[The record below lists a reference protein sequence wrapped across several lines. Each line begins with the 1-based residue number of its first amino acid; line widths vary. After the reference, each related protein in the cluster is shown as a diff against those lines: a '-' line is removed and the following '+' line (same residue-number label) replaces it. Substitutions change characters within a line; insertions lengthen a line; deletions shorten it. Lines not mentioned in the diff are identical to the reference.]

1 MDSQPGVKTL
11 SDVKA
16 EKCATEMPRGQKK
29 QREKQRNV
37 NCLRHVAVFSPQH
50 LSNEFDAGRIAL
62 YFILEIYAVRQEQR
76 RLIGETELA
85 ACECNPTDLVLVA
98 LSGGADSTALLLS
111 MHELFIEGK
120 IRGLFAAHL
129 NHGIRGE
136 SALHDERFCEAL
148 CDRLSIPIATETV
161 DVPTYAKEYGRSLE
175 QAAREVR
182 YDFLSRAKVSFGAS
196 VIATAHHRDDQAE
209 TLLLN
214 LIRGSGST
222 GLGGMK
228 LRNGSI
234 IRPMLRIGREEIL
247 AFLTDVNQDFCTD
260 ETNAE
265 NTATRNRIRNEWM
278 PALATLNPA
287 IAQTLC
293 RTADLLAQDEA
304 YLSQMADE
312 AEATITCGDGL
323 DRKQLAELPRPI
335 ASRIV
340 RKRLLRLVGS
350 VSEADIRRVLALAG
364 AQTGTMIELA
374 GGNAAWVD
382 SEALLI
388 GVYPEAQDFE
398 VPFVIDG
405 ETATPCGTWMSERT
419 GTWHMPKDGYEAFL
433 DFEKL
438 PKALVVRTRRDGDR
452 FYPLGAPGEKKLSDV
467 LTDKKIAKERR
478 DIPLLCAGN
487 QVYFACGLTISEH
500 AKVTP
505 DTREI
510 LHIICNRGTV
520 D

>member
-1 MDSQPGVKTL
+1 MRHRN
-11 SDVKA
+11 A
-16 EKCATEMPRGQKK
+16 ARAKK

-62 YFILEIYAVRQEQR
+62 YFILEIYAVTDGQR
-76 RLIGETELA
+76 RLIGENELA
-85 ACECNPTDLVLVA
+85 ACGCNPTDLALVA

-111 MHELFIEGK
+111 MHTLFTEGK

-136 SALHDERFCEAL
+136 TAMRDQRFCEAL
-148 CDRLSIPIATETV
+148 CERLQIPLATENA
-161 DVPTYAKEYGRSLE
+161 DVPAYAKAHGQSLE

-182 YDFLSRAKVSFGAS
+182 YDFLERARVSFGAS

-214 LIRGSGST
+214 LIRGSGMT

-228 LRNGSI
+228 PRNGSV
-234 IRPMLRIGREEIL
+234 IRPMLGISREQIL
-247 AFLTDVNQDFCTD
+247 AFLADANEAFCTD

-265 NTATRNRIRNEWM
+265 DSATRNRVRNELM
-278 PALATLNPA
+278 PMMETINPA
-287 IAQTLC
+287 IARTLC
-293 RTADLLAQDEA
+293 KTAELLAQDEA
-304 YLSQMADE
+304 YLERMASD
-312 AEATITCGDGL
+312 AETTILLGDGL
-323 DRKQLAELPRPI
+323 DRKQLCALPTPI

-340 RKRLLRLVGS
+340 RKRVLQLSGS
-350 VSEADIRRVLALAG
+350 VSEADIRRVLALAD
-364 AQTGTMIELA
+364 AQTGTAIELC
-374 GGNAAWVD
+374 GGYSAWID
-382 SEALLI
+382 ASALYT
-388 GVYPEAQDFE
+388 GTYPGRLEFE

-405 ETATPCGTWMSERT
+405 ETETPRGTWVSERT
-419 GTWHMPKDGYEAFL
+419 STWYVPKDRLEAFL
-433 DFEKL
+433 DLEKL
-438 PKALVVRTRRDGDR
+438 PSELVVRTKRDGDR
-452 FYPLGAPGEKKLSDV
+452 FYPLGAPGEKKLGDV
-467 LTDKKIAKERR
+467 LTDKKIAKEKR

-487 QVYFACGLTISEH
+487 QVYFACGLTISEQ

-505 DTREI
+505 DTRKI
-510 LHIICNRGTV
+510 LHIICNRGTR